1 MSTRC
6 RIGKLN
12 EDGTVTS
19 IYCHFDGYSGGVG
32 RILYEYYTSIEDTDS
47 LIALG
52 DISYLGKRVNPIGD
66 HSFEN
71 PEKDTTVAYGRDRG
85 DSEVGARVDKSV
97 NEYLD
102 NRNDWDIDYK
112 YLGKPVDNKIYWL
125 IYHNVN

>member
-12 EDGTVTS
+12 DDGTVTS
-19 IYCHFDGYSGGVG
+19 IYCHFDGYPDRVG

-52 DISYLGKRVNPIGD
+52 DISSLGKRVNPIGD

-71 PEKDTTVAYGRDRG
+71 PEKDTTVAYGRDKG
-85 DSEVGARVDKSV
+85 ETGVDSRVDKSV
-97 NEYLD
+97 EEYLS
-102 NRNDWDIDYK
+102 NKHDWDIDYK
-112 YLGKPVDNKIYWL
+112 YLGKPDGNKINWL
-125 IYHNVN
+125 VYHNIN